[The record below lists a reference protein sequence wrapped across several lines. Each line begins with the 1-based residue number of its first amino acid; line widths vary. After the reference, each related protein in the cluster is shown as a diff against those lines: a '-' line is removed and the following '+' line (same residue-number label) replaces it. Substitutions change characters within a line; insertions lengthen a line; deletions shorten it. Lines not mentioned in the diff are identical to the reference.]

1 MSDARRFIGEIL
13 MDMGCVT
20 KENIEAALEKQM
32 NGEKAKIGEIFMAD
46 GLCTANDI
54 TSALAEQFNMEMV
67 DLAGLEIPKSVIDMV
82 PHELCREN
90 HIMPIDMFDGVLT
103 VAIADPLDLQSLDNI
118 RFVINN
124 QVEPVLATREAIDAA
139 IEKYYGTGDQLK
151 SQIADLSQTELSKM
165 GIDVIDTEKIR
176 EEAERLGADSDDAPV
191 IKLVTLIITQ
201 AVQSRA
207 SDIHIEPMVD
217 RLRVRYRI
225 DGNCYEMDCPP
236 KRLQGSIIARVKI
249 MATLDMAEKRRPQ
262 DGKIQLKLLG
272 RNLDLR
278 VSTLPASHGESVV
291 MRILDKASISFG
303 LDQLG
308 FHHDDIKIF
317 RNLIKKPNGV
327 ILITGP
333 TGSGKTTTLYSALN
347 ELNKPDRKIITVE
360 NPVEYTLSGVNQCQ
374 VNVAAGM
381 TFQRALRAML
391 RQAPN
396 IILVGEIRD
405 GETAHIAI
413 EAALTGHLVF
423 ATLHTNDAPSAV
435 TRLIDMGIAP
445 FLVASSVQAVQ
456 AQRLIRTLCPDCK
469 APEPPDPG
477 KLKAVG
483 LREEQFAGKTL
494 YRAAGCTTCRNT
506 GFKGRKGIYEIMIM
520 NNRLREMAF
529 QKATTDGLREQ
540 ARRDGM
546 NTLLDDGLR
555 KVLDGW
561 TTLDEVLGEA
571 KQYS

>member
-1 MSDARRFIGEIL
+1 MAEQRRFLGEIL
-13 MDMGCVT
+13 VDMGCVT
-20 KENIEAALEKQM
+20 QESIDAALEKQM
-32 NGEKAKIGEIFMAD
+32 NGESAKIGEIFVAE
-46 GLCTANDI
+46 GLCTPNDI
-54 TSALAEQFNMEMV
+54 TGALAEQFQMEMV
-67 DLAGLEIPKSVIDMV
+67 DLEGLDIAKTVVDMV
-82 PHELCREN
+82 PQEQCQDN

-103 VAIADPLDLQSLDNI
+103 VAISDPLDLQALDNI
-118 RFVINN
+118 RFVINS

-139 IEKYYGTGDQLK
+139 IQRYYGGGSGDELARM
-151 SQIADLSQTELSKM
+151 STDLSQSDIQL
-165 GIDVIDTEKIR
+165 VDTEAIKK
-176 EEAERLGADSDDAPV
+176 EAEMIVDDEDAPV

-207 SDIHIEPMVD
+207 SDIHIEPMMD

-236 KRLQGSIIARVKI
+236 KRLQGAIIARVKI
-249 MATLDMAEKRRPQ
+249 MAQLDMAEKRRPQ
-262 DGKIQLKLLG
+262 DGKIPLKLLG

-291 MRILDKASISFG
+291 MRILDKASVSFG
-303 LDQLG
+303 LDSLG
-308 FHHDDIKIF
+308 FHGDDMKIF

-360 NPVEYTLSGVNQCQ
+360 NPVEYTLGGVNQCQ

-405 GETAHIAI
+405 EETAHIAI

-423 ATLHTNDAPSAV
+423 ATLHTNDAPSAL

-456 AQRLIRTLCPDCK
+456 AQRLVRTICPDCK
-469 APEPPDPG
+469 TPEEIDRIR
-477 KLKAVG
+477 LKSGG
-483 LREEQFAGKTL
+483 LREEQYAGRTL
-494 YRAAGCTTCRNT
+494 YRGAGCQTCRNI
-506 GFKGRKGIYEIMIM
+506 GFKGRKGIYEIMVM
-520 NNRLREMAF
+520 NTRLREMCF
-529 QKATTDGLREQ
+529 QKGTTDTLRDQ

-546 NTLLDDGLR
+546 HTLLDDGLR

-561 TTLDEVLGEA
+561 TTLEEVLAEA
-571 KQYS
+571 KQYT